1 MEVNIM
7 ITRTNITA
15 EVKAEVV
22 EKTDYGIE
30 SREVNVSI
38 EKCTSKEKA
47 EIALGK
53 MFKNA
58 IVQVNECL
66 FYADKRVMTESD
78 FVAHSTLKEHKVLT
92 PEEVEAIRSSRKRG
106 K

>member
-1 MEVNIM
+1 M

-22 EKTDYGIE
+22 EKTDQGIQ
-30 SREVNVSI
+30 SREVELSI

-47 EIALGK
+47 EIVLSK

-58 IVQVNECL
+58 IVQVKECI
-66 FYADKRVMTESD
+66 FYADKRVMSEED
-78 FVAHSTLKEHKVLT
+78 FVAHSTLKEHKALT
-92 PEEVEAIRSSRKRG
+92 PEEVEAVRNSRKRG
-106 K
+106 N

>member
-22 EKTDYGIE
+22 EKTDHGIQ
-30 SREVNVSI
+30 SREVEVSI
-38 EKCTSKEKA
+38 EKCSTKEKA
-47 EIALGK
+47 EVVLGK

-58 IVQVNECL
+58 IIQVNECL
-66 FYADKRVMTESD
+66 FYADKRVMSDND
-78 FVAHSTLKEHKVLT
+78 FVTHSTLKEHRVLT

>member
-1 MEVNIM
+1 M
-7 ITRTNITA
+7 ITRTYITA

-22 EKTDYGIE
+22 KKTDQGIQ
-30 SREVNVSI
+30 SREVEVTI
-38 EKCTSKEKA
+38 EKCASKEKA

-66 FYADKRVMTESD
+66 FYVNKRVMSEED
-78 FVAHSTLKEHKVLT
+78 FAAHSTLKEHRVLT
-92 PEEVEAIRSSRKRG
+92 PEEVDAIRNSRKRG
-106 K
+106 N

>member
-22 EKTDYGIE
+22 EKTDHGIQ
-30 SREVNVSI
+30 SREVEVSI
-38 EKCTSKEKA
+38 AKCTSEEKV
-47 EIALGK
+47 EIVLGK

-58 IVQVNECL
+58 IIQVKECL
-66 FYADKRVMTESD
+66 FYADKRVMSEND
-78 FVAHSTLKEHKVLT
+78 FVAHSTLKEHKALT
-92 PEEVEAIRSSRKRG
+92 PEEVEALRSARKRG
-106 K
+106 

>member
-1 MEVNIM
+1 M
-7 ITRTNITA
+7 ITRTTITA

-22 EKTDYGIE
+22 ENTEQGIQ
-30 SREVNVSI
+30 SRDVEVTI

-47 EIALGK
+47 EIVLGK

-58 IVQVNECL
+58 IVQVHDCM
-66 FYADKRVMTESD
+66 FFADKRVMSD
-78 FVAHSTLKEHKVLT
+78 DDFAKLSTLKEHKVLT
-92 PEEVEAIRSSRKRG
+92 PEEVVAISESRKRG

>member
-1 MEVNIM
+1 MV
-7 ITRTNITA
+7 TRTIITA

-22 EKTDYGIE
+22 EKNADHEIQ
-30 SREVNVSI
+30 SREVDVSI

-47 EIALGK
+47 EIVLSK

-58 IVQVNECL
+58 IIQVNECL
-66 FYADKRVMTESD
+66 FYADKRVMSESD
-78 FVAHSTLKEHKVLT
+78 FVAHSTLKEHKALT

-106 K
+106 E

>member
-1 MEVNIM
+1 M
-7 ITRTNITA
+7 ITRTNIIA

-22 EKTDYGIE
+22 EKTEQGIQ
-30 SREVNVSI
+30 SRDVEVTI

-58 IVQVNECL
+58 IVQVHECL
-66 FYADKRVMTESD
+66 FYADKRVMCEDD
-78 FVAHSTLKEHKVLT
+78 FVKYSTLKEHTVLT
-92 PEEVEAIRSSRKRG
+92 PSEVEAISNSRKRG
-106 K
+106 N

>member
-1 MEVNIM
+1 M
-7 ITRTNITA
+7 ITRTTITA

-22 EKTDYGIE
+22 EKTEQGIQ
-30 SREVNVSI
+30 SREVEVSI

-47 EIALGK
+47 EIVLGK

-58 IVQVNECL
+58 IVQVKECL
-66 FYADKRVMTESD
+66 FFADKRVMSEED
-78 FVAHSTLKEHKVLT
+78 FAKHSTLKEHKVLT
-92 PEEVEAIRSSRKRG
+92 PEEIATINNSRKRG

>member
-1 MEVNIM
+1 M
-7 ITRTNITA
+7 ITRTIITA
-15 EVKAEVV
+15 KVKAEVV
-22 EKTDYGIE
+22 EKTDQGIQ
-30 SREVNVSI
+30 SREVEVNV

-58 IVQVNECL
+58 IVNVLECV
-66 FYADKRVMTESD
+66 FYVDKHVMSDSD
-78 FVAHSTLKEHKVLT
+78 FAKHSTVKEHLILT
-92 PEEVEAIRSSRKRG
+92 EEDVAKINDSRKRG

>member
-1 MEVNIM
+1 M
-7 ITRTNITA
+7 ITRTIITA
-15 EVKAEVV
+15 KVKAQVV
-22 EKTDYGIE
+22 EKTDQGIQ
-30 SREVNVSI
+30 SREVEVNV

-58 IVQVNECL
+58 IVNVLECV
-66 FYADKRVMTESD
+66 FYADKRVMSDSD
-78 FVAHSTLKEHKVLT
+78 FAKNSTVKEHLILT
-92 PEEVEAIRSSRKRG
+92 EEDVAKINGSRKRG

>member
-1 MEVNIM
+1 M

-22 EKTDYGIE
+22 EKTEQGIQ
-30 SREVNVSI
+30 SREVETTI

-47 EIALGK
+47 EIALCK

-58 IVQVNECL
+58 IVQVKECL

-78 FVAHSTLKEHKVLT
+78 FVEHSTLKEHKALT
-92 PEEVEAIRSSRKRG
+92 PEEVAVINDSRKRG

>member
-1 MEVNIM
+1 MV
-7 ITRTNITA
+7 TRTNITA
-15 EVKAEVV
+15 EVKAEVM
-22 EKTDYGIE
+22 EKTDHGFQ
-30 SREVNVSI
+30 SRKVEVSI

-47 EIALGK
+47 EVVLGK

-66 FYADKRVMTESD
+66 FYADKRVMSDND
-78 FVAHSTLKEHKVLT
+78 FVTHSTLKEHRVLT

-106 K
+106 N

>member
-1 MEVNIM
+1 M

-22 EKTDYGIE
+22 EKTDQGIQ
-30 SREVNVSI
+30 SREVELSI
-38 EKCTSKEKA
+38 EKCASKEKA

-53 MFKNA
+53 MFKNG
-58 IVQVNECL
+58 IVDVKECI
-66 FYADKRVMTESD
+66 FFADKRVMSEED

-92 PEEVEAIRSSRKRG
+92 PEEIEAIRNSRKRG

>member
-1 MEVNIM
+1 M
-7 ITRTNITA
+7 ITRTNIIA

-22 EKTDYGIE
+22 EKTEQGIQ
-30 SREVNVSI
+30 SREVDVSI

-47 EIALGK
+47 EIVLGK

-66 FYADKRVMTESD
+66 FYADKRVMSETD